1 MTSAAAEI
9 SALAEEIR
17 GALSSQGKPAA
28 AAMHKLIC
36 APMGYRDSFSRGT
49 GSSNPSP
56 SSGESDEMA
65 DTPPTCWVKPR
76 RYPHTA
82 TRLLVVVVKGI
93 LAHLHCQPDF
103 V

>member
-1 MTSAAAEI
+1 M
-9 SALAEEIR
+9 
-17 GALSSQGKPAA
+17 
-28 AAMHKLIC
+28 
-36 APMGYRDSFSRGT
+36 DSTRGT
-49 GSSNPSP
+49 DGSNPSS

-65 DTPPTCWVKPR
+65 DTPPTCWVPR
-76 RYPHTA
+76 RYPHNTA